1 MVCIDDCCE
10 SDYLRLTGI
19 WERSVRA
26 THTFLSE
33 DDIAEIREALIPLYF
48 PNVKLYGVFDN
59 GALCGFVGM
68 AGRMI
73 EMLFVDDCCR
83 GKGYGSLLVEYA
95 VALGADCVDVNEQNP
110 LALGFYESKGFH
122 IVGRDDRDEA
132 GRPFPILHLSL

>member
-1 MVCIDDCCE
+1 MVWIDDCCE
-10 SDYLRLTGI
+10 SDYLRLAGI

-73 EMLFVDDCCR
+73 EMLFV
-83 GKGYGSLLVEYA
+83 
-95 VALGADCVDVNEQNP
+95 ADC
-110 LALGFYESKGFH
+110 
-122 IVGRDDRDEA
+122 
-132 GRPFPILHLSL
+132 